1 LNDAHFDLSFET
13 SRLDQV
19 NDEPC
24 HKRRDFVS
32 IQHTKLVPFINVE
45 IHQPVSVA
53 IKAAAPLTGLE
64 MSCQGRRQ
72 LLGRLH
78 IVSPT

>member
-1 LNDAHFDLSFET
+1 LDLRVET

-19 NDEPC
+19 NDESRD
-24 HKRRDFVS
+24 KRRNFVS
-32 IQHTKLVPFINVE
+32 IQHTELVPFIKVE

-64 MSCQGRRQ
+64 M
-72 LLGRLH
+72 
-78 IVSPT
+78 I